1 MVINTTDRYT
11 IITEKKEISVTPEN
25 EIILN
30 RRKVINFERLITVQ
44 TEQAIAD
51 VGVILQNNPRGISW

>member
-1 MVINTTDRYT
+1 MVINTTDRYA

-44 TEQAIAD
+44 TQQAIAD
-51 VGVILQNNPRGISW
+51 VGVILQNDARGISW

>member
-1 MVINTTDRYT
+1 MVINTTDRYA

-44 TEQAIAD
+44 TQQAIAD
-51 VGVILQNNPRGISW
+51 VGVILQNDPRGISW